1 MKKNKLD
8 VETIYEFDL
17 LGLVAPLKDYKMAW
31 LINDS
36 LGLKLKKTRD
46 YHMEFV
52 HQPDLIISQYLLEK
66 EHGYIQLLRNKAY
79 PVAGH
84 SRYLI
89 PELKFMDYFLLCQD
103 HTYEIN
109 INMYIDGL
117 SKISGIHNIV
127 KIDVN
132 KLKSKENLLTY

>member
-1 MKKNKLD
+1 MKKNKLH
-8 VETIYEFDL
+8 VETTFEFDL
-17 LGLVAPLKDYKMAW
+17 LGIVAPLKDYKLAW
-31 LINDS
+31 LINNS
-36 LGLKLKKTRD
+36 MGINLKKTID

-52 HQPDLIISQYLLEK
+52 HHPDLFISQFMIEK
-66 EHGYIQLLRNKAY
+66 EHGFIQLLRNKTY

-89 PELKFMDYFLLCQD
+89 PELKLMDYFLLCQD

-109 INMYIDGL
+109 INTYIDDL
-117 SKISGIHNIV
+117 SKIRGIHNIV